1 MFKKFSIQMPKA
13 LKKLKYG
20 FSIQEK
26 SYIIVDKALTKEEIE
41 IKYPDAVSIIEI

>member
-1 MFKKFSIQMPKA
+1 MFKKFMVQMPKI

-26 SYIIVDKALTKEEIE
+26 SYIIIDKALSKKEIE
-41 IKYPDAVSIIEI
+41 IKYPDAVLIIEI